1 MITLVD
7 DRGCCWQRGFLL
19 LLLGVLFRSIFV
31 TSFCHIMPLFW
42 RGGCRCHLLHFHC
55 IERAL
60 GAISIAVLVVTF
72 MTAGLYTVL
81 YFPCTSTKYRYLIIQ
96 YSVPLFPVPTRFVMI
111 FSSLWH
117 DLWINESVTDSLSMG
132 TTTNM
137 HLKNGIL
144 NFQKVAKRWKT
155 NTWTHRLNTCSH
167 ATKPTKRIHTLYFTP
182 PTLPYA

>member
-117 DLWINESVTDSLSMG
+117 DLWINESVTDSICIWKMAFWIFR
-132 TTTNM
+132 
-137 HLKNGIL
+137 KW
-144 NFQKVAKRWKT
+144 QKDEKPTHEHIA
-155 NTWTHRLNTCSH
+155 WTHARMQQNQPNVYILSVSPRPPFRMHNTVH
-167 ATKPTKRIHTLYFTP
+167 
-182 PTLPYA
+182 